1 MHSFVFSF
9 SFFLALLVA
18 FTHIVVWRYN
28 SFIFIVVKY
37 SIARLYHCLSMP
49 LLKFGDLL
57 CHCYAE
63 MNVFLCSLLHLCKS
77 VLRAYIQNL
86 HYRECLSSTIDD
98 DYFHHILD
106 DGKSVLTN
114 LCSHQICEGSFCSAF

>member
-18 FTHIVVWRYN
+18 FTHIVVWRYS

-37 SIARLYHCLSMP
+37 SIARLYHHLSMP

-57 CHCYAE
+57 CHCNAE
-63 MNVFLCSLLHLCKS
+63 MNIFLCSLLHLCKS
-77 VLRAYIQNL
+77 VLRVYIQNL

-114 LCSHQICEGSFCSAF
+114 LCSHQICEGSFYSAF